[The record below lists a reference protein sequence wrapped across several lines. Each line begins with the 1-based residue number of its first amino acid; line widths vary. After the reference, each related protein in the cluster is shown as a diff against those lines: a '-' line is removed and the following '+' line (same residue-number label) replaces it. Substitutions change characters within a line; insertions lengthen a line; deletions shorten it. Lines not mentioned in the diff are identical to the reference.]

1 MAREQRN
8 EKYLLKKHPHF
19 TCNNNGFSKAFN
31 SIFSIFENMKLSDR
45 ALGYISFIV
54 FACIFGGISF
64 GMWAAH
70 QNVRQTA
77 IVDFNELGS
86 LQPEDPVVLRGYR
99 VGTIGSVTWLKD
111 RSRVVIHFTE
121 PLKLREGTQFNNVNY
136 ALMGQR
142 RLEII
147 PSKTGTL
154 MPENHVFQGHFE
166 PGIAETLRLIENVN
180 EQLEAVQKTILLLA
194 QGDSSHKSAPEIY
207 EEAMHSIE
215 DIFAHTE
222 KTVGTLGPKMNKLFK
237 QMNSSSKALTKTA
250 LQADTAIKTATATV
264 NEKLSLVD
272 SVVISLTENA
282 KKTND
287 VITSIENGIDS
298 ETLLQ
303 SKELVEKIND
313 IIASLN
319 SAVQAIDTKNLG
331 FKDKDG
337 KPIKLITWK
346 NMNIIGDNA
355 RDKARKRL
363 EEAKAQ
369 QEQKK
374 AGK

>member
-1 MAREQRN
+1 
-8 EKYLLKKHPHF
+8 
-19 TCNNNGFSKAFN
+19 
-31 SIFSIFENMKLSDR
+31 MKLSDR

-111 RSRVVIHFTE
+111 RSRVKINFTE
-121 PLKLREGTQFNNVNY
+121 PLTLRAGTQFNNINY

-147 PSKTGTL
+147 PSKTGEI

-222 KTVGTLGPKMNKLFK
+222 KTVGSLGTKMNKLFK
-237 QMNSSSKALTKTA
+237 QVNSSSNALTKTA
-250 LQADTAIKTATATV
+250 LQADTAIKTVTATA
-264 NEKLSLVD
+264 NEKISLVD
-272 SVVISLTENA
+272 SVVLSLTENA
-282 KKTND
+282 KKTNE
-287 VITSIENGIDS
+287 VITSIEKGIDS

-303 SKELVEKIND
+303 SKVLVENIND
-313 IIASLN
+313 IIANLN
-319 SAVQAIDTKNLG
+319 KAVQAIDTKNLG

-363 EEAKAQ
+363 EEAKAK
-369 QEQKK
+369 QEQNK

>member
-1 MAREQRN
+1 
-8 EKYLLKKHPHF
+8 
-19 TCNNNGFSKAFN
+19 
-31 SIFSIFENMKLSDR
+31 MKISDR
-45 ALGYISFIV
+45 ALGYISILV
-54 FACIFGGISF
+54 IAGIFGGISF

-70 QNVRQTA
+70 QNVNQTA
-77 IVDFNELGS
+77 IVDFKELGS

-111 RSRVVIHFTE
+111 RSRVKIHFTE
-121 PLKLREGTQFNNVNY
+121 PLTLREGTQFNNVNY

-147 PSKTGTL
+147 PSKTGTV
-154 MPENHVFQGHFE
+154 MPENHVFQGNFE

-180 EQLEAVQKTILLLA
+180 EQLEAVRQMVLLLA
-194 QGDSSHKSAPEIY
+194 QGDSTHKSAPEVY

-222 KTVGTLGPKMNKLFK
+222 KTVGTLGPKLNKLFN
-237 QMNSSSKALTKTA
+237 QMNKSTKALTKTT
-250 LQADTAIKTATATV
+250 LQADTAIKTVTAAV
-264 NEKLSLVD
+264 NEKLTLVD
-272 SVVISLTENA
+272 SVLISLSTNA
-282 KKTND
+282 EKTNQI
-287 VITSIENGIDS
+287 ITNIENGIDS

-303 SKELVEKIND
+303 SKELVENINN
-313 IIASLN
+313 IITALN
-319 SAVQAIDTKNLG
+319 KGIQAIDTKNLG
-331 FKDKDG
+331 FKDENG
-337 KPIKLITWK
+337 KPIHLISWK
-346 NMNIIGDNA
+346 NMNIVGDNA

-363 EEAKAQ
+363 EEAKDQ

>member
-1 MAREQRN
+1 
-8 EKYLLKKHPHF
+8 
-19 TCNNNGFSKAFN
+19 
-31 SIFSIFENMKLSDR
+31 MKLSDR

-237 QMNSSSKALTKTA
+237 QMNSSSKALSKTA
-250 LQADTAIKTATATV
+250 LQADTAIKTATAAV
-264 NEKLSLVD
+264 NEKLTLVD

-287 VITSIENGIDS
+287 VITSIEKGIDS

-313 IIASLN
+313 IIANLN
-319 SAVQAIDTKNLG
+319 KAVQTIDTKNFG

-337 KPIKLITWK
+337 KPIQLITWK

-374 AGK
+374 AGN

>member
-1 MAREQRN
+1 
-8 EKYLLKKHPHF
+8 
-19 TCNNNGFSKAFN
+19 
-31 SIFSIFENMKLSDR
+31 MKLSDR
-45 ALGYISFIV
+45 ALGYISLLV
-54 FACIFGGISF
+54 FACIFGGIAF
-64 GMWAAH
+64 GMWTAH
-70 QNVRQTA
+70 QNVHQTA
-77 IVDFNELGS
+77 IVDFEELGS

-121 PLKLREGTQFNNVNY
+121 PLTLRSGTQFNNVNY

-147 PSKTGTL
+147 PSKTGEI

-180 EQLEAVQKTILLLA
+180 SQLEAVQKTILLIS
-194 QGDSSHKSAPEIY
+194 QGDSTHKSATEIY
-207 EEAMHSIE
+207 EDAMRSVE

-222 KTVGTLGPKMNKLFK
+222 KTVGSFGPKLNKLFK
-237 QMNSSSKALTKTA
+237 QMNTSTKALSKTA
-250 LQADTAIKTATATV
+250 LQADTAIKTVTAAA
-264 NEKLSLVD
+264 NEKISLVD
-272 SVVISLTENA
+272 SVIISLSANA
-282 KKTND
+282 QKTND
-287 VITSIENGIDS
+287 IITNIEKGIDN

-303 SKELVEKIND
+303 SKELIENINKF
-313 IIASLN
+313 INGLN
-319 SAVQAIDTKNLG
+319 KAIMAIDTKNIG
-331 FKDKDG
+331 IKDENG
-337 KPIKLITWK
+337 NEVHLISWK

-363 EEAKAQ
+363 EDAKAQ
-369 QEQKK
+369 QEQNK

>member
-1 MAREQRN
+1 MR
-8 EKYLLKKHPHF
+8 
-19 TCNNNGFSKAFN
+19 
-31 SIFSIFENMKLSDR
+31 LSDR
-45 ALGYISFIV
+45 ALGYISLFV

-70 QNVRQTA
+70 QNVHQTA
-77 IVDFNELGS
+77 IVDFEELGS

-121 PLKLREGTQFNNVNY
+121 PLTLRSGTQFNNVNY

-147 PSKTGTL
+147 PSKTGEV
-154 MPENHVFQGHFE
+154 MPENHVFKGHFE

-180 EQLEAVQKTILLLA
+180 EQLDAVQQTILLLA
-194 QGDSSHKSAPEIY
+194 KGDSAHKSAQEIY
-207 EEAMHSIE
+207 EDAMHSIE
-215 DIFAHTE
+215 DLFAHTE
-222 KTVGTLGPKMNKLFK
+222 KTVGTLGPKLNKLFK
-237 QMNSSSKALTKTA
+237 QMNSSTKALTKTT
-250 LQADTAIKTATATV
+250 LQADTAIKAVTAAA
-264 NEKLSLVD
+264 NEKISLVD

-282 KKTND
+282 QKTNQI
-287 VITSIENGIDS
+287 ITNIEKGIDN

-303 SKELVEKIND
+303 SKELIENINSF
-313 IIASLN
+313 ISGLN
-319 SAVQAIDTKNLG
+319 KAIMAIDTKDLG
-331 FKDKDG
+331 FKDENG
-337 KPIKLITWK
+337 KPIHLISWK
-346 NMNIIGDNA
+346 NMNIVGDNA

>member
-1 MAREQRN
+1 
-8 EKYLLKKHPHF
+8 
-19 TCNNNGFSKAFN
+19 
-31 SIFSIFENMKLSDR
+31 
-45 ALGYISFIV
+45 
-54 FACIFGGISF
+54 
-64 GMWAAH
+64 MWKAH
-70 QNVRQTA
+70 QNVHQTA

-99 VGTIGSVTWLKD
+99 VGTIGQVTWLKD
-111 RSRVVIHFTE
+111 RSRVKIHFTE
-121 PLKLREGTQFNNVNY
+121 PLTLRAGTQFNNVNY

-147 PSKTGTL
+147 PSKTGEV

-180 EQLEAVQKTILLLA
+180 EQLEAVQKTILLLS
-194 QGDSSHKSAPEIY
+194 QGDASHRSAQEIY

-222 KTVGTLGPKMNKLFK
+222 KTVGSLSPKLNKLFK
-237 QMNSSSKALTKTA
+237 QMNSSTKALSKTA
-250 LQADTAIKTATATV
+250 LQADTAIKTVTAAA
-264 NEKLSLVD
+264 NEKISLVD
-272 SVVISLTENA
+272 SVIFSLKENA
-282 KKTND
+282 QKTND
-287 VITSIENGIDS
+287 IITNIEKGIDN

-303 SKELVEKIND
+303 SKELIENINGF
-313 IIASLN
+313 ISGLN
-319 SAVQAIDTKNLG
+319 KAIMAIDTKDLG
-331 FKDKDG
+331 FKDENG
-337 KPIKLITWK
+337 NPIHLISWK
-346 NMNIIGDNA
+346 NMNIVGDNA

-369 QEQKK
+369 QEQQK

>member
-1 MAREQRN
+1 
-8 EKYLLKKHPHF
+8 
-19 TCNNNGFSKAFN
+19 
-31 SIFSIFENMKLSDR
+31 MKLSDR

-111 RSRVVIHFTE
+111 RSRVKINFTE
-121 PLKLREGTQFNNVNY
+121 PLTLRAGTQFNNINY

-147 PSKTGTL
+147 PSKTGEI

-194 QGDSSHKSAPEIY
+194 QGDFSHKSAPEIY

-222 KTVGTLGPKMNKLFK
+222 KTVGSLGTKMNKLFK
-237 QMNSSSKALTKTA
+237 QVNSSSKALTKTA
-250 LQADTAIKTATATV
+250 LQADTAIKTVTATA
-264 NEKLSLVD
+264 NEKISLVD
-272 SVVISLTENA
+272 SVVLSLTENA
-282 KKTND
+282 KKTNE
-287 VITSIENGIDS
+287 VITSIEKGIDS

-303 SKELVEKIND
+303 SKELVENIND
-313 IIASLN
+313 IIANLN
-319 SAVQAIDTKNLG
+319 KAVQAIDTKNLG

-363 EEAKAQ
+363 EEDKAK
-369 QEQKK
+369 QEQNK

>member
-1 MAREQRN
+1 
-8 EKYLLKKHPHF
+8 
-19 TCNNNGFSKAFN
+19 
-31 SIFSIFENMKLSDR
+31 MKLSDR

-111 RSRVVIHFTE
+111 RSRVKINFTE
-121 PLKLREGTQFNNVNY
+121 PLTLRAGTQFNNINY

-147 PSKTGTL
+147 PSKTGEI

-222 KTVGTLGPKMNKLFK
+222 KTVGSLGT
-237 QMNSSSKALTKTA
+237 QVNSSSKALTTTA
-250 LQADTAIKTATATV
+250 LQADTAIKTVTATA
-264 NEKLSLVD
+264 NEKISLVD
-272 SVVISLTENA
+272 SVVLSLTENA
-282 KKTND
+282 KKTNE
-287 VITSIENGIDS
+287 VITSIEKGIDS

-303 SKELVEKIND
+303 SKELVENIND
-313 IIASLN
+313 IIANLN
-319 SAVQAIDTKNLG
+319 KAVQAIDTKNLG

-363 EEAKAQ
+363 EEAKAK
-369 QEQKK
+369 QEQNK

>member
-1 MAREQRN
+1 
-8 EKYLLKKHPHF
+8 
-19 TCNNNGFSKAFN
+19 
-31 SIFSIFENMKLSDR
+31 MKLSDR
-45 ALGYISFIV
+45 ALGYISLIV
-54 FACIFGGISF
+54 FACIFGGIAF

-70 QNVRQTA
+70 QNVHQTA
-77 IVDFNELGS
+77 IVDFKELGS

-121 PLKLREGTQFNNVNY
+121 PLKLRAGTQFNNVNY

-147 PSKTGTL
+147 PSKTGEV

-180 EQLEAVQKTILLLA
+180 EQLETIQKTILLLA

-222 KTVGTLGPKMNKLFK
+222 KTVGTLGPKLNKLFK
-237 QMNSSSKALTKTA
+237 QMNTSTKAIKTTA
-250 LQADTAIKTATATV
+250 LQADTAIRTVTTAA
-264 NEKLSLVD
+264 NEKISLID
-272 SVVISLTENA
+272 SVIITLSENA
-282 KKTND
+282 QKTNQ
-287 VITSIENGIDS
+287 VITNIEKGIDS

-303 SKELVEKIND
+303 SKELVENINE

-319 SAVQAIDTKNLG
+319 QAISTIDTKNFG

-337 KPIKLITWK
+337 KEIKLITWK

-369 QEQKK
+369 QEQQK

>member
-1 MAREQRN
+1 
-8 EKYLLKKHPHF
+8 
-19 TCNNNGFSKAFN
+19 
-31 SIFSIFENMKLSDR
+31 MKLSDR

-54 FACIFGGISF
+54 FACIFGGIAF

-70 QNVRQTA
+70 QNVHQTA
-77 IVDFNELGS
+77 IVDFTELGS

-147 PSKTGTL
+147 PSKTGEL

-207 EEAMHSIE
+207 EEAI
-215 DIFAHTE
+215 IFA
-222 KTVGTLGPKMNKLFK
+222 F
-237 QMNSSSKALTKTA
+237 
-250 LQADTAIKTATATV
+250 
-264 NEKLSLVD
+264 
-272 SVVISLTENA
+272 SV
-282 KKTND
+282 
-287 VITSIENGIDS
+287 
-298 ETLLQ
+298 
-303 SKELVEKIND
+303 
-313 IIASLN
+313 
-319 SAVQAIDTKNLG
+319 
-331 FKDKDG
+331 
-337 KPIKLITWK
+337 
-346 NMNIIGDNA
+346 
-355 RDKARKRL
+355 R
-363 EEAKAQ
+363 
-369 QEQKK
+369 
-374 AGK
+374 

>member
-1 MAREQRN
+1 
-8 EKYLLKKHPHF
+8 
-19 TCNNNGFSKAFN
+19 
-31 SIFSIFENMKLSDR
+31 MKLSDR

-54 FACIFGGISF
+54 FACIFGGVAF

-70 QNVRQTA
+70 QSVHHTA
-77 IVDFNELGS
+77 IVDFTELGS

-154 MPENHVFQGHFE
+154 MPETHVFQGHFE

-180 EQLEAVQKTILLLA
+180 EQLAAAQTTILLLA
-194 QGDSSHKSAPEIY
+194 QRDSSHKSAPEIY

-222 KTVGTLGPKMNKLFK
+222 KTVSALGPKMNKLFK
-237 QMNSSSKALTKTA
+237 QMNSSTKAISKTA
-250 LQADTAIKTATATV
+250 LQADTAIKTVTAAA
-264 NEKLSLVD
+264 NEKISLVD
-272 SVVISLTENA
+272 SIVLSLTENA

-287 VITSIENGIDS
+287 VITSIEKGIDS

-303 SKELVEKIND
+303 SKELIENINSVID
-313 IIASLN
+313 GLN
-319 SAVQAIDTKNLG
+319 KAVAAIDTKNLG

-346 NMNIIGDNA
+346 NMNIIGD
-355 RDKARKRL
+355 KARKRM

-369 QEQKK
+369 QEQNK